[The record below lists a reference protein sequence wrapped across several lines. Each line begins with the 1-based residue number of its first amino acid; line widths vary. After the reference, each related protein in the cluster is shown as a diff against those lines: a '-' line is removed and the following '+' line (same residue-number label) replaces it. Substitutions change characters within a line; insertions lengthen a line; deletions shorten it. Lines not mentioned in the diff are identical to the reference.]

1 MSLIHYSTK
10 HLDFR
15 PKLKICLFPAPD
27 RPLENVAT
35 RNIFLRDLRWFGFFL
50 VTGNRDQKFRYCS
63 RFTFGTGLHFEHNE
77 QNPLLDFEGTRFVNE
92 HSLFWK
98 KKKNPPT
105 YRPIGEMEVRETN
118 ILLRVASQRQLE
130 NMVKFMEF
138 ISIEMNMLFLD
149 QSTIQRSIYY
159 LDPLQDIICG

>member
-15 PKLKICLFPAPD
+15 PELKICLFPAPD

-35 RNIFLRDLRWFGFFL
+35 PKIFFCVICDDLVFFL

-77 QNPLLDFEGTRFVNE
+77 QNLLLDFEGTRFVNE
-92 HSLFWK
+92 HSLF
-98 KKKNPPT
+98 
-105 YRPIGEMEVRETN
+105 
-118 ILLRVASQRQLE
+118 
-130 NMVKFMEF
+130 
-138 ISIEMNMLFLD
+138 
-149 QSTIQRSIYY
+149 
-159 LDPLQDIICG
+159 